1 MKKSKLLILLLFM
14 CMVLTG
20 LPAMES
26 KAEEDTQGGGTYP
39 ELQDENPY
47 RTETVTAMD
56 ENGNI
61 TEVGDSDGS
70 MTDGDETSSASIS
83 TYARSARMAVS
94 SVKVVNFNTKDN
106 AVTEYTEDGT
116 GALGYTNGDYGAD
129 AAYLGTSGGKVK
141 FMMSGVIGWVD
152 ASEVEVIDL
161 SQAAVVSGYEVENGR
176 LLHGI
181 VYTMATPGY
190 RTKLDNGPAPSYLSA
205 GTKYYS
211 YDGHYFYTDYAVM
224 ITDYQN
230 NTRANSVNPN
240 DPYYNYYQYLPLRS
254 ATSYSADTL
263 SAMINSKA
271 GAGSLMANKG
281 SAFIDSQN
289 TYGVNALLMTGVAA
303 NESAWGTSSIA
314 LSKNNL
320 FGLNAIDSSPG
331 TSANTFASAEAC
343 INDFANGWMSR
354 GYLYPKD
361 SRYNGGFL
369 GNKASGINVKY
380 ASDPYWGEK
389 AANVAYALDAA
400 QGSQDYGQYTIG
412 VKDTLASSHQ
422 TVNVR
427 NASSTSSTVL
437 YTTGQ
442 ASNYSVLIKDSTPE
456 NGFYRI
462 QSDAVL
468 DSGRTSVVSGSGAY
482 SFDAM
487 YAYISSD
494 YVQIVNQ
501 GTAVSEPEPEPQPEP
516 EPEPATLDSISIAA
530 APQKT
535 IYTEGE
541 TFDPTGM
548 TVQANWSDG
557 SVTDVTGEVSYRT
570 DPLTTDVTSVEISY
584 TSGDVTRTV
593 SQSIQVNVKMTVT
606 GVLINPSEIS
616 LYPGDAKTF
625 GVSVQGTG
633 DPSQT
638 VTWSVEG
645 ASSSQTVIDENG
657 RLTVGADET
666 AGQLTVKAQSAAD
679 GSQIGQ
685 AAVTVVPKESEE
697 PDAGQP
703 SQPDEEENTD
713 SGTGETGTVTEDP
726 VQDEEP
732 SAPDGAGGSEEYV
745 SADLKD
751 ETSGIGVNG
760 EFAENTSLT
769 VTPIGSDSEEY
780 QALVKEA
787 AGKTILGVY
796 ELSLDGA
803 VKDGSKIQVTFAV
816 DEQYNGQS
824 ILILHYPKADDVTYI
839 ERYVATAQD
848 GTVTVEVDSLSP
860 FVIALDEE
868 SAGNDASGEQTPEG
882 DEPEVTDEPENSEEP
897 GVTDEPG
904 TTEEPNV
911 TEEPGTTEEPN
922 VTDPAVT
929 GDPDPSDPSATSG
942 GSGATGDAGS
952 TSGSTGTT
960 LTNTAPAKT
969 NDQNG
974 QNSGSASGGANS
986 SQTEAAPRTGDTS
999 APILW
1004 IVLAV
1009 AAVAVIVGAVA
1020 LKKTRK

>member
-26 KAEEDTQGGGTYP
+26 KAEEDTQGGETYP

-47 RTETVTAMD
+47 RTESVTAMD

-141 FMMSGVIGWVD
+141 FMMSGVIGWVN

-161 SQAAVVSGYEVENGR
+161 SKAAVVSGYEVENGR

-190 RTKLDNGPAPSYLSA
+190 RTRLDNGPAPSYLSA

-224 ITDYQN
+224 LSDYQN
-230 NTRANSVNPN
+230 NTRANSVNPS

-314 LSKNNL
+314 LNKNNL

-361 SRYNGGFL
+361 GRYNGGFL

-437 YTTGQ
+437 YSTGS
-442 ASNYSVLIKDSTPE
+442 ASNYSVLIKDSTLE

-462 QSDAVL
+462 QSDGVL
-468 DSGRTSVVSGSGAY
+468 DSGRTSVVRGSGAY

-501 GTAVSEPEPEPQPEP
+501 GTTVSEPEPEPQPEP
-516 EPEPATLDSISIAA
+516 EPEPVPATLDSISIAA

-535 IYTEGE
+535 VYTEGE

-548 TVQANWSDG
+548 RVQANWSDG

-570 DPLTTDVTSVEISY
+570 DPLTTDVTAVEISY

-593 SQSIQVNVKMTVT
+593 SQSIQVNAKVTVT

-633 DPSQT
+633 DPSQS

-657 RLTVGADET
+657 RLTVGEDET

-697 PDAGQP
+697 P
-703 SQPDEEENTD
+703 
-713 SGTGETGTVTEDP
+713 
-726 VQDEEP
+726 
-732 SAPDGAGGSEEYV
+732 SAPDGAGGSEEYA

-868 SAGNDASGEQTPEG
+868 SAGNDASGGQTPEG

-911 TEEPGTTEEPN
+911 T
-922 VTDPAVT
+922 DPAVT

-942 GSGATGDAGS
+942 GSGTTGDAGS

-960 LTNTAPAKT
+960 LTNTAPAKI

>member
-1 MKKSKLLILLLFM
+1 
-14 CMVLTG
+14 
-20 LPAMES
+20 MES
-26 KAEEDTQGGGTYP
+26 SAADTQGGTYP

-70 MTDGDETSSASIS
+70 MTDGDDASNGIS
-83 TYARSARMAVS
+83 TYSLSPRSATS

-141 FMMSGVIGWVD
+141 FMMSGVIGWVN

-161 SQAAVVSGYEVENGR
+161 SKAAVVSGYEVENGR

-224 ITDYQN
+224 LSDYQN
-230 NTRANSVNPN
+230 NTRANSVNPS

-303 NESAWGTSSIA
+303 NESAWGKSSIA

-468 DSGRTSVVSGSGAY
+468 DSGRTSVMSGSGAY

-516 EPEPATLDSISIAA
+516 EPEPVPATLDSISIAA

-535 IYTEGE
+535 VYTEGE

-570 DPLTTDVTSVEISY
+570 DSLTTDVTAVEISY

-593 SQSIQVNVKMTVT
+593 SQSIQVNAKVTVT

-633 DPSQT
+633 DPSQS

-657 RLTVGADET
+657 RLTVGEDET

-685 AAVTVVPKESEE
+685 AAVTVVPKES
-697 PDAGQP
+697 
-703 SQPDEEENTD
+703 
-713 SGTGETGTVTEDP
+713 
-726 VQDEEP
+726 EEP

-911 TEEPGTTEEPN
+911 T
-922 VTDPAVT
+922 DPAVT

-942 GSGATGDAGS
+942 GSGTTGDAGS

-960 LTNTAPAKT
+960 LTNTAPAKI

>member
-20 LPAMES
+20 LPAMEG
-26 KAEEDTQGGGTYP
+26 KAEEDTQGGETYP

-47 RTETVTAMD
+47 RTESVTAMD

-141 FMMSGVIGWVD
+141 FMMSGVIGWVN
-152 ASEVEVIDL
+152 ASEVKFIDL
-161 SQAAVVSGYEVENGR
+161 SEAVVGSGFVVENGL

-190 RTKLDNGPAPSYLSA
+190 RTKLDNGPAPSYLCA

-230 NTRANSVNPN
+230 NTRANSVNPS

-303 NESAWGTSSIA
+303 NESAWGKSSIA

-361 SRYNGGFL
+361 GRYNGGFL

-437 YTTGQ
+437 YSTGS
-442 ASNYSVLIKDSTPE
+442 ASNYSVLIKDSTLE

-462 QSDAVL
+462 QSDGVL
-468 DSGRTSVVSGSGAY
+468 DSGRTSVVRGSGAY

-516 EPEPATLDSISIAA
+516 EPEPVPATLDSISIAA

-535 IYTEGE
+535 VYTEGE

-570 DPLTTDVTSVEISY
+570 DPLTTDVTAVEISY

-593 SQSIQVNVKMTVT
+593 SQSIQVNAKVTVT

-633 DPSQT
+633 DPSQS

-645 ASSSQTVIDENG
+645 ASSSQAVIDENG
-657 RLTVGADET
+657 RLTVGEDET

-697 PDAGQP
+697 P
-703 SQPDEEENTD
+703 
-713 SGTGETGTVTEDP
+713 
-726 VQDEEP
+726 
-732 SAPDGAGGSEEYV
+732 SAPDGAGGSEEYA

-868 SAGNDASGEQTPEG
+868 SAGNDASGGQTPEG

-911 TEEPGTTEEPN
+911 T
-922 VTDPAVT
+922 DPAVT

-942 GSGATGDAGS
+942 GSGTTGDAGS

-960 LTNTAPAKT
+960 LTNTAPAKI

>member
-26 KAEEDTQGGGTYP
+26 KAEEDTQGGETYP

-47 RTETVTAMD
+47 RTESVTAMD

-141 FMMSGVIGWVD
+141 FMMSGVIGWVN

-161 SQAAVVSGYEVENGR
+161 SKAAVVSGYEVENGR

-190 RTKLDNGPAPSYLSA
+190 RTRLDNGPAPSYLSA

-224 ITDYQN
+224 LSDYQN
-230 NTRANSVNPN
+230 NTRANSVNPS

-314 LSKNNL
+314 LNKNNL

-361 SRYNGGFL
+361 GRYNGGFL

-437 YTTGQ
+437 YSTGS
-442 ASNYSVLIKDSTPE
+442 ASNYSVLIKDSTLE

-462 QSDAVL
+462 QSDGVL
-468 DSGRTSVVSGSGAY
+468 DSGRTSVVRGSGAY

-501 GTAVSEPEPEPQPEP
+501 GTTVSEPEPEPQPEP
-516 EPEPATLDSISIAA
+516 EPEPVPATLDSISIAA

-535 IYTEGE
+535 VYTEGE

-570 DPLTTDVTSVEISY
+570 DPLTTDVTAVEISY

-593 SQSIQVNVKMTVT
+593 SQSIQVNAKVTVT

-633 DPSQT
+633 DPSQS

-657 RLTVGADET
+657 RLTVGEDET

-697 PDAGQP
+697 P
-703 SQPDEEENTD
+703 
-713 SGTGETGTVTEDP
+713 
-726 VQDEEP
+726 
-732 SAPDGAGGSEEYV
+732 SAPDGAGGSEEYA

-824 ILILHYPKADDVTYI
+824 ILILHYPKADDVAYI

-868 SAGNDASGEQTPEG
+868 SAGNDASGGQTPEG

-911 TEEPGTTEEPN
+911 T
-922 VTDPAVT
+922 DPAVT

-942 GSGATGDAGS
+942 GSGTTGDAGS

-960 LTNTAPAKT
+960 LTNTAPAKI

>member
-26 KAEEDTQGGGTYP
+26 KAEEDTQGGETYP

-47 RTETVTAMD
+47 RTESVTAMD

-141 FMMSGVIGWVD
+141 FMMSGVIGWVN

-161 SQAAVVSGYEVENGR
+161 SKAAVVSGYEVENGR

-224 ITDYQN
+224 LSDYQN
-230 NTRANSVNPN
+230 NTRANSVNPS

-303 NESAWGTSSIA
+303 NESAWGKSSIA

-462 QSDAVL
+462 QSDGVL
-468 DSGRTSVVSGSGAY
+468 DSGRTSVVRGSGAY

-516 EPEPATLDSISIAA
+516 EPEPVPATLDSISIAA

-535 IYTEGE
+535 VYTEGE

-548 TVQANWSDG
+548 RVQANWSDG

-570 DPLTTDVTSVEISY
+570 DSLTTDVTAVEISY

-593 SQSIQVNVKMTVT
+593 SQSIQVNAKVTVT

-633 DPSQT
+633 DPSQS

-657 RLTVGADET
+657 RLTVGEDET

-685 AAVTVVPKESEE
+685 AAVTVVPKES
-697 PDAGQP
+697 
-703 SQPDEEENTD
+703 
-713 SGTGETGTVTEDP
+713 
-726 VQDEEP
+726 EEP

-911 TEEPGTTEEPN
+911 T
-922 VTDPAVT
+922 DPAVT

-942 GSGATGDAGS
+942 GSGTTGDAGS

-960 LTNTAPAKT
+960 LTNTAPAKI

>member
-26 KAEEDTQGGGTYP
+26 KAEEDTQGGETYP

-141 FMMSGVIGWVD
+141 FMMSGVIGWVN

-161 SQAAVVSGYEVENGR
+161 SKAAVVSGYEVENGR

-224 ITDYQN
+224 LSDYQN
-230 NTRANSVNPN
+230 NTRANSVNPS

-303 NESAWGTSSIA
+303 NESAWGKSSIA

-468 DSGRTSVVSGSGAY
+468 DSGRTSVMSGSGAY

-516 EPEPATLDSISIAA
+516 EPEPVPATLDSISIAA

-535 IYTEGE
+535 VYTEGE

-570 DPLTTDVTSVEISY
+570 DPLTTDVTAVEISY

-593 SQSIQVNVKMTVT
+593 SQSIQVNAKVTVT

-633 DPSQT
+633 DPSQS

-657 RLTVGADET
+657 RLTVGEDEM

-685 AAVTVVPKESEE
+685 AAVTVVPKES
-697 PDAGQP
+697 
-703 SQPDEEENTD
+703 
-713 SGTGETGTVTEDP
+713 
-726 VQDEEP
+726 EEP

-868 SAGNDASGEQTPEG
+868 SAGNDASGGQTPEG

-911 TEEPGTTEEPN
+911 T
-922 VTDPAVT
+922 DPAVT

-942 GSGATGDAGS
+942 GSGTTGDAGS

-960 LTNTAPAKT
+960 LTNTAPAKI

>member
-26 KAEEDTQGGGTYP
+26 KAEEDTQGGETYP

-141 FMMSGVIGWVD
+141 FMMSGVIGWVN

-230 NTRANSVNPN
+230 NTRANSVNPS

-303 NESAWGTSSIA
+303 NESAWGKSSIA

-361 SRYNGGFL
+361 GRYNGGFL

-437 YTTGQ
+437 YSTGS
-442 ASNYSVLIKDSTPE
+442 ASNYSVLIKDSTLE

-462 QSDAVL
+462 QSDGVL
-468 DSGRTSVVSGSGAY
+468 DSGRTSVVRGSGAY

-516 EPEPATLDSISIAA
+516 EPEPVPATLDSISIAA

-535 IYTEGE
+535 VYTEGE

-570 DPLTTDVTSVEISY
+570 DPLTTDVTAVEISY

-593 SQSIQVNVKMTVT
+593 SQSIQVNAKVTVT

-633 DPSQT
+633 DPSQS

-657 RLTVGADET
+657 RLTVGEDET

-685 AAVTVVPKESEE
+685 AAVTVVPKES
-697 PDAGQP
+697 
-703 SQPDEEENTD
+703 
-713 SGTGETGTVTEDP
+713 
-726 VQDEEP
+726 EEP

-911 TEEPGTTEEPN
+911 T
-922 VTDPAVT
+922 DPAVT

-942 GSGATGDAGS
+942 GSGTTGDAGS

-960 LTNTAPAKT
+960 LTNTAPAKI

>member
-1 MKKSKLLILLLFM
+1 MRKSKLLIPLLFV
-14 CMVLTG
+14 CMAITG

-26 KAEEDTQGGGTYP
+26 SAADTQGGTYP

-70 MTDGDETSSASIS
+70 MTDGDDASNGIS
-83 TYARSARMAVS
+83 TYSLSPRSATS

-141 FMMSGVIGWVD
+141 FMMSGVIGWVN

-211 YDGHYFYTDYAVM
+211 YDGHYFYKDYAVM
-224 ITDYQN
+224 LSDYQN

-263 SAMINSKA
+263 NAMINSRA

-289 TYGVNALLMTGVAA
+289 TYGVNALLMTGIAA
-303 NESAWGTSSIA
+303 NESAWGKSSIA
-314 LSKNNL
+314 LSNNNL
-320 FGLNAIDSSPG
+320 FGLNAVDSSPG
-331 TSANTFASAEAC
+331 TSANTFASAEVC

-437 YTTGQ
+437 YSTGS

-462 QSDAVL
+462 QSDGVL
-468 DSGRTSVVSGSGAY
+468 DSGRTSVVRGSGAY

-501 GTAVSEPEPEPQPEP
+501 GTTVSEPEPEPQPEP
-516 EPEPATLDSISIAA
+516 EPEPVPATLDSISIAA

-535 IYTEGE
+535 VYTEGE

-593 SQSIQVNVKMTVT
+593 SQSIQVNVKVTVT

-657 RLTVGADET
+657 RLTVGEDET
-666 AGQLTVKAQSAAD
+666 AGQLIVKAQSAVD
-679 GSQIGQ
+679 PSQIGQ
-685 AAVTVVPKESEE
+685 AVVTVVAKES
-697 PDAGQP
+697 
-703 SQPDEEENTD
+703 
-713 SGTGETGTVTEDP
+713 
-726 VQDEEP
+726 EEP
-732 SAPDGAGGSEEYV
+732 SAPDGAVGDEEYV

-760 EFAENTSLT
+760 EFAESTRFT

-824 ILILHYPKADDVTYI
+824 ILILHYPKADDVTYM
-839 ERYVATAQD
+839 ERHVATAQD

-868 SAGNDASGEQTPEG
+868 SAGNDASGGQTPES
-882 DEPEVTDEPENSEEP
+882 DEPEVTGEPESSEEP

-904 TTEEPNV
+904 TTEEPGV
-911 TEEPGTTEEPN
+911 TDEPGTVEEPGTTGEPN
-922 VTDPAVT
+922 VTNDPAVIA
-929 GDPDPSDPSATSG
+929 DPDPEDPSATSG
-942 GSGATGDAGS
+942 GSGETGNAGDTSDLTDTASADTASTDTALTDTASANTDDQNKDNSSAAGS
-952 TSGSTGTT
+952 
-960 LTNTAPAKT
+960 A
-969 NDQNG
+969 D
-974 QNSGSASGGANS
+974 S
-986 SQTEAAPRTGDTS
+986 SKTEAAPRTGDTS

-1009 AAVAVIVGAVA
+1009 VAVAVIAVA
-1020 LKKTRK
+1020 VVLKKTRK

>member
-26 KAEEDTQGGGTYP
+26 KAEEDTQGGETYP

-47 RTETVTAMD
+47 RTESVTAMD

-141 FMMSGVIGWVD
+141 FMMSGVIGWVN

-230 NTRANSVNPN
+230 NTRANSVNPS

-303 NESAWGTSSIA
+303 NESAWGKSSIA

-361 SRYNGGFL
+361 GRYNGGFL

-437 YTTGQ
+437 YSTGS
-442 ASNYSVLIKDSTPE
+442 ASNYSVLIKDSTLE

-462 QSDAVL
+462 QSDGVL
-468 DSGRTSVVSGSGAY
+468 DSGRTSVVRGSGAY

-516 EPEPATLDSISIAA
+516 EPEPVPATLDSISIAA

-535 IYTEGE
+535 VYTEGE

-570 DPLTTDVTSVEISY
+570 DPLTTDVTAVEISY

-593 SQSIQVNVKMTVT
+593 SQSIQVNAKVTVT

-633 DPSQT
+633 DPSQS

-657 RLTVGADET
+657 RLTVGEDET

-685 AAVTVVPKESEE
+685 AAVTVVPKES
-697 PDAGQP
+697 
-703 SQPDEEENTD
+703 
-713 SGTGETGTVTEDP
+713 
-726 VQDEEP
+726 EEP

-911 TEEPGTTEEPN
+911 T
-922 VTDPAVT
+922 DPAVT

-942 GSGATGDAGS
+942 GSGTTGDAGS

-960 LTNTAPAKT
+960 LTNTAPAKI

-1009 AAVAVIVGAVA
+1009 VAVAVIAVA
-1020 LKKTRK
+1020 VVLKKTRK

>member
-1 MKKSKLLILLLFM
+1 M
-14 CMVLTG
+14 
-20 LPAMES
+20 
-26 KAEEDTQGGGTYP
+26 
-39 ELQDENPY
+39 
-47 RTETVTAMD
+47 
-56 ENGNI
+56 
-61 TEVGDSDGS
+61 
-70 MTDGDETSSASIS
+70 
-83 TYARSARMAVS
+83 
-94 SVKVVNFNTKDN
+94 
-106 AVTEYTEDGT
+106 
-116 GALGYTNGDYGAD
+116 
-129 AAYLGTSGGKVK
+129 
-141 FMMSGVIGWVD
+141 
-152 ASEVEVIDL
+152 
-161 SQAAVVSGYEVENGR
+161 
-176 LLHGI
+176 
-181 VYTMATPGY
+181 
-190 RTKLDNGPAPSYLSA
+190 
-205 GTKYYS
+205 
-211 YDGHYFYTDYAVM
+211 
-224 ITDYQN
+224 
-230 NTRANSVNPN
+230 
-240 DPYYNYYQYLPLRS
+240 
-254 ATSYSADTL
+254 
-263 SAMINSKA
+263 
-271 GAGSLMANKG
+271 
-281 SAFIDSQN
+281 
-289 TYGVNALLMTGVAA
+289 
-303 NESAWGTSSIA
+303 
-314 LSKNNL
+314 
-320 FGLNAIDSSPG
+320 
-331 TSANTFASAEAC
+331 
-343 INDFANGWMSR
+343 
-354 GYLYPKD
+354 
-361 SRYNGGFL
+361 
-369 GNKASGINVKY
+369 KY

-437 YTTGQ
+437 YSTGS
-442 ASNYSVLIKDSTPE
+442 ASNYSVLIKDSTLE

-462 QSDAVL
+462 QSDGVL
-468 DSGRTSVVSGSGAY
+468 DSGRTSVVRGSGAY

-516 EPEPATLDSISIAA
+516 EPEPVPATLDSISIAA

-535 IYTEGE
+535 VYTEGE

-570 DPLTTDVTSVEISY
+570 DPLTTDVTAVEISY

-593 SQSIQVNVKMTVT
+593 SQSIQVNAKVTVT

-633 DPSQT
+633 DPSQS

-657 RLTVGADET
+657 RLTVGEDET

-697 PDAGQP
+697 P
-703 SQPDEEENTD
+703 
-713 SGTGETGTVTEDP
+713 
-726 VQDEEP
+726 
-732 SAPDGAGGSEEYV
+732 SAPDGAGGSEEYA

-868 SAGNDASGEQTPEG
+868 SAGNDASGGQTPEG

-911 TEEPGTTEEPN
+911 T
-922 VTDPAVT
+922 DPAVT

-942 GSGATGDAGS
+942 GSGTTGDAGS

-960 LTNTAPAKT
+960 LTNTAPAKI

>member
-1 MKKSKLLILLLFM
+1 MKKIKLLILLLFM

-26 KAEEDTQGGGTYP
+26 KAEEDTQGGETYP

-47 RTETVTAMD
+47 RTESVTAMD

-141 FMMSGVIGWVD
+141 FMMSGVIGWVN

-161 SQAAVVSGYEVENGR
+161 SKAAVVSGYEVENGR

-224 ITDYQN
+224 LSDYQN
-230 NTRANSVNPN
+230 NTRANSVNPS

-303 NESAWGTSSIA
+303 NESAWGKSSIA

-468 DSGRTSVVSGSGAY
+468 DSGRTSVMSGSGAY

-516 EPEPATLDSISIAA
+516 EPEPVPATLDSISIAA

-535 IYTEGE
+535 VYTEGE

-570 DPLTTDVTSVEISY
+570 DSLTTDVTAVEISY

-593 SQSIQVNVKMTVT
+593 SQSIQVNAKVTVT

-633 DPSQT
+633 DPSQS

-657 RLTVGADET
+657 RLTVGEDET

-685 AAVTVVPKESEE
+685 AAVTVVPKES
-697 PDAGQP
+697 
-703 SQPDEEENTD
+703 
-713 SGTGETGTVTEDP
+713 
-726 VQDEEP
+726 EEP

-911 TEEPGTTEEPN
+911 T
-922 VTDPAVT
+922 DPAVT

-942 GSGATGDAGS
+942 GSGTTGDAGS

-960 LTNTAPAKT
+960 LTNTAPAKI

>member
-26 KAEEDTQGGGTYP
+26 KAEEDTQGGETYP

-141 FMMSGVIGWVD
+141 FMMSGVIGWVN

-161 SQAAVVSGYEVENGR
+161 SKAAVVSGYEVENGR

-224 ITDYQN
+224 LSDYQN
-230 NTRANSVNPN
+230 NTRANSVNPS

-303 NESAWGTSSIA
+303 NESAWGKSSIA

-468 DSGRTSVVSGSGAY
+468 DSGRTSVMSGSGAY

-516 EPEPATLDSISIAA
+516 EPEPVPATLDSISIAA

-535 IYTEGE
+535 VYTEGE

-570 DPLTTDVTSVEISY
+570 DSLTTDVTAVEISY

-593 SQSIQVNVKMTVT
+593 SQSIQVNAKVTVT

-633 DPSQT
+633 DPSQS

-657 RLTVGADET
+657 RLTVGEDET

-685 AAVTVVPKESEE
+685 AAVTVVPKES
-697 PDAGQP
+697 
-703 SQPDEEENTD
+703 
-713 SGTGETGTVTEDP
+713 
-726 VQDEEP
+726 EEP

-911 TEEPGTTEEPN
+911 T
-922 VTDPAVT
+922 DPAVT

-942 GSGATGDAGS
+942 GSGTTGDAGS

-960 LTNTAPAKT
+960 LTNTAPAKI

>member
-26 KAEEDTQGGGTYP
+26 KAEEDTQGGETYP

-47 RTETVTAMD
+47 RTESVTAMD

-141 FMMSGVIGWVD
+141 FMMSGVIGWVN

-161 SQAAVVSGYEVENGR
+161 SKAAVVSGYEVENGR

-190 RTKLDNGPAPSYLSA
+190 RTRLDNGPAPSYLSA

-224 ITDYQN
+224 LSDYQN
-230 NTRANSVNPN
+230 NTRANSVNPS

-271 GAGSLMANKG
+271 GAGSLMAIKG

-314 LSKNNL
+314 LNKNNL

-361 SRYNGGFL
+361 GRYNGGFL

-437 YTTGQ
+437 YSTGS
-442 ASNYSVLIKDSTPE
+442 ASNYSVLIKDSTLE

-462 QSDAVL
+462 QSDGVL
-468 DSGRTSVVSGSGAY
+468 DSGRTSVVRGSGAY

-501 GTAVSEPEPEPQPEP
+501 GTTVSEPEPEPQPEP
-516 EPEPATLDSISIAA
+516 EPEPVPATLDSISIAA

-535 IYTEGE
+535 VYTEGE

-570 DPLTTDVTSVEISY
+570 DPLTTDVTAVEISY

-593 SQSIQVNVKMTVT
+593 SQSIQVNAKVTVT

-633 DPSQT
+633 DPSQS

-657 RLTVGADET
+657 RLTVGEDET

-697 PDAGQP
+697 P
-703 SQPDEEENTD
+703 
-713 SGTGETGTVTEDP
+713 
-726 VQDEEP
+726 
-732 SAPDGAGGSEEYV
+732 SAPDGAGGSEEYA

-824 ILILHYPKADDVTYI
+824 ILILHYPKADDVAYI

-868 SAGNDASGEQTPEG
+868 SAGNDASGGQTPEG

-911 TEEPGTTEEPN
+911 T
-922 VTDPAVT
+922 DPAVT

-942 GSGATGDAGS
+942 GSGTTGDAGS

-960 LTNTAPAKT
+960 LTNTAPAKI

>member
-26 KAEEDTQGGGTYP
+26 KAEEDTQGGETYP

-47 RTETVTAMD
+47 RTESVTAMD

-141 FMMSGVIGWVD
+141 FMMSGVIGWVN

-230 NTRANSVNPN
+230 NTRANSVNPS

-303 NESAWGTSSIA
+303 NESAWGKSSIA

-361 SRYNGGFL
+361 GRYNGGFL

-437 YTTGQ
+437 YSTGS
-442 ASNYSVLIKDSTPE
+442 ASNYSVLIKDSTLE
-456 NGFYRI
+456 NRFYRI
-462 QSDAVL
+462 QSDGVL
-468 DSGRTSVVSGSGAY
+468 DSGRTSVVRGSGAY

-516 EPEPATLDSISIAA
+516 EPEPVPATLDSISIAA

-535 IYTEGE
+535 VYTEGE

-570 DPLTTDVTSVEISY
+570 DPLTTDVTAVEISY

-593 SQSIQVNVKMTVT
+593 SQSIQVNAKVTVT

-633 DPSQT
+633 DPSQS

-645 ASSSQTVIDENG
+645 ASSGQTVIDENG
-657 RLTVGADET
+657 RLTVGEDET

-697 PDAGQP
+697 P
-703 SQPDEEENTD
+703 
-713 SGTGETGTVTEDP
+713 
-726 VQDEEP
+726 
-732 SAPDGAGGSEEYV
+732 SAPDGAGGSEEYA

-868 SAGNDASGEQTPEG
+868 SAGNDASGGQTPEG

-911 TEEPGTTEEPN
+911 T
-922 VTDPAVT
+922 DPAVT

-942 GSGATGDAGS
+942 GSGTTGDAGS

-960 LTNTAPAKT
+960 LTNTAPAKI

>member
-26 KAEEDTQGGGTYP
+26 KAEEDTQGGETYP

-141 FMMSGVIGWVD
+141 FMMSGVIGWVN

-161 SQAAVVSGYEVENGR
+161 SKAAVVSGYEVENGR

-224 ITDYQN
+224 LSDYQN
-230 NTRANSVNPN
+230 NTRANSVNPS

-303 NESAWGTSSIA
+303 NESAWGKSSIA

-468 DSGRTSVVSGSGAY
+468 DSGRTSVMSGSGAY

-516 EPEPATLDSISIAA
+516 EPEPVPATLDSISIAA

-535 IYTEGE
+535 VYTEGE

-570 DPLTTDVTSVEISY
+570 DPLTTDVTAVEISY

-593 SQSIQVNVKMTVT
+593 SQSIQVNAKVTVT

-633 DPSQT
+633 DPSQS

-657 RLTVGADET
+657 RLTVGEDET

-685 AAVTVVPKESEE
+685 AAVTVVPKES
-697 PDAGQP
+697 
-703 SQPDEEENTD
+703 
-713 SGTGETGTVTEDP
+713 
-726 VQDEEP
+726 EEP

-868 SAGNDASGEQTPEG
+868 SAGNDASGGQTPEG

-911 TEEPGTTEEPN
+911 T
-922 VTDPAVT
+922 DPAVT

-942 GSGATGDAGS
+942 GSGTTGDAGS

-960 LTNTAPAKT
+960 LTNTAPAKI

>member
-26 KAEEDTQGGGTYP
+26 KAEEDTQGGETYP

-141 FMMSGVIGWVD
+141 FMMSGVIGWVN

-161 SQAAVVSGYEVENGR
+161 SKAAVVSGYEVENGR

-224 ITDYQN
+224 LSDYQN
-230 NTRANSVNPN
+230 NTRANSVNPS

-303 NESAWGTSSIA
+303 NESAWGKSSIA

-468 DSGRTSVVSGSGAY
+468 DSGRTSVMSGSGAY

-516 EPEPATLDSISIAA
+516 EPEPVPATLDSISIAA

-535 IYTEGE
+535 VYTEGE

-570 DPLTTDVTSVEISY
+570 DSLTTDVTAVEISY

-593 SQSIQVNVKMTVT
+593 SQSIQVNAKVTVT

-633 DPSQT
+633 DPSQS

-657 RLTVGADET
+657 RLTVGEDET

-685 AAVTVVPKESEE
+685 AAVTVVPKES
-697 PDAGQP
+697 
-703 SQPDEEENTD
+703 
-713 SGTGETGTVTEDP
+713 
-726 VQDEEP
+726 EEP

-848 GTVTVEVDSLSP
+848 GTVTVEVVSLSP

-911 TEEPGTTEEPN
+911 T
-922 VTDPAVT
+922 DPAVT

-942 GSGATGDAGS
+942 GSGTTGDAGS

-960 LTNTAPAKT
+960 LTNTAPAKI

>member
-20 LPAMES
+20 LPAMEG
-26 KAEEDTQGGGTYP
+26 KAEEDTQGGETYP

-47 RTETVTAMD
+47 RTESVTAMD

-141 FMMSGVIGWVD
+141 FMMSGVIGWVN

-230 NTRANSVNPN
+230 NTRANSVNPS

-303 NESAWGTSSIA
+303 NESAWGKSSIA

-361 SRYNGGFL
+361 GRYNGGFL

-437 YTTGQ
+437 YSTGS
-442 ASNYSVLIKDSTPE
+442 ASNYSVLIKDSTLE

-462 QSDAVL
+462 QSDGVL
-468 DSGRTSVVSGSGAY
+468 DSGRTSVVRGSGAY

-516 EPEPATLDSISIAA
+516 EPEPVPATLDSISIAA

-535 IYTEGE
+535 VYTEGE

-570 DPLTTDVTSVEISY
+570 DPLTTDVTAVEISY

-593 SQSIQVNVKMTVT
+593 SQSIQVNAKVTVT

-633 DPSQT
+633 DPSQS

-657 RLTVGADET
+657 RLTVGEDET

-697 PDAGQP
+697 P
-703 SQPDEEENTD
+703 
-713 SGTGETGTVTEDP
+713 
-726 VQDEEP
+726 
-732 SAPDGAGGSEEYV
+732 SAPDGAGGSEEYA

-868 SAGNDASGEQTPEG
+868 SAGNDASGGQTPEG

-911 TEEPGTTEEPN
+911 T
-922 VTDPAVT
+922 DPAVT

-942 GSGATGDAGS
+942 GSGTTGDAGS

-960 LTNTAPAKT
+960 LTNTAPAKI

>member
-1 MKKSKLLILLLFM
+1 MKKIKLLILLLFM

-26 KAEEDTQGGGTYP
+26 KAEEDTQGGETYP

-47 RTETVTAMD
+47 RTESVTAMD

-141 FMMSGVIGWVD
+141 FMMSGVIGWVN

-161 SQAAVVSGYEVENGR
+161 SKAAVVSGYEVENGR

-224 ITDYQN
+224 LSDYQN
-230 NTRANSVNPN
+230 NTRANSVNPS

-303 NESAWGTSSIA
+303 NESAWGKSSIA

-468 DSGRTSVVSGSGAY
+468 DSGRTSVMSGSGAY

-516 EPEPATLDSISIAA
+516 EPEPVPATLDSISIAA

-535 IYTEGE
+535 VYTEGE

-570 DPLTTDVTSVEISY
+570 DSLTTDVTAVEISY

-593 SQSIQVNVKMTVT
+593 SQSIQVNAKVTVT

-633 DPSQT
+633 DPSQS

-657 RLTVGADET
+657 RLTVGEDET

-685 AAVTVVPKESEE
+685 AAVTVVPKES
-697 PDAGQP
+697 
-703 SQPDEEENTD
+703 
-713 SGTGETGTVTEDP
+713 
-726 VQDEEP
+726 EEP

-911 TEEPGTTEEPN
+911 T
-922 VTDPAVT
+922 DPAVT

-942 GSGATGDAGS
+942 GSGTTGDAGS
-952 TSGSTGTT
+952 TSGLTGTT
-960 LTNTAPAKT
+960 LTNTAPAKI

>member
-26 KAEEDTQGGGTYP
+26 KAEEDTQGGETYP

-47 RTETVTAMD
+47 RTESVTAMD

-141 FMMSGVIGWVD
+141 FMMSGVIGWVN

-230 NTRANSVNPN
+230 NTRANSVNPS

-303 NESAWGTSSIA
+303 NESAWGKSSIA

-361 SRYNGGFL
+361 GRYNGGFL

-437 YTTGQ
+437 YSTGS
-442 ASNYSVLIKDSTPE
+442 ASNYSVLIKDSTLE

-462 QSDAVL
+462 QSDGVL
-468 DSGRTSVVSGSGAY
+468 DSGRTSVVRGSGAY

-501 GTAVSEPEPEPQPEP
+501 GTAVSEPELEPQPEP
-516 EPEPATLDSISIAA
+516 EPEPVPATLDSISIAA

-535 IYTEGE
+535 VYTEGE

-570 DPLTTDVTSVEISY
+570 DPLTTDVTAVEISY

-593 SQSIQVNVKMTVT
+593 SQSIQVNAKVTVT

-633 DPSQT
+633 DPSQS

-657 RLTVGADET
+657 RLTVGEDET

-697 PDAGQP
+697 P
-703 SQPDEEENTD
+703 
-713 SGTGETGTVTEDP
+713 
-726 VQDEEP
+726 
-732 SAPDGAGGSEEYV
+732 SAPDGAGGSEEYA

-868 SAGNDASGEQTPEG
+868 SAGNDASGGQTPEG

-911 TEEPGTTEEPN
+911 T
-922 VTDPAVT
+922 DPAVT

-942 GSGATGDAGS
+942 GSGTTGDAGS

-960 LTNTAPAKT
+960 LTNTAPAKI

>member
-1 MKKSKLLILLLFM
+1 MKKIKLLILLLFM

-26 KAEEDTQGGGTYP
+26 KAEEDTQGGETYP

-47 RTETVTAMD
+47 RTESVTAMD

-141 FMMSGVIGWVD
+141 FMMSGVIGWVN

-161 SQAAVVSGYEVENGR
+161 SKAAVVSGYEVENGR

-224 ITDYQN
+224 LSDYQN
-230 NTRANSVNPN
+230 NTRANSVNPS

-303 NESAWGTSSIA
+303 NESAWGKSSIA

-468 DSGRTSVVSGSGAY
+468 DSGRTSVMSGSGAY

-516 EPEPATLDSISIAA
+516 EPEPVPATLDSISIAA

-535 IYTEGE
+535 VYTEGE

-570 DPLTTDVTSVEISY
+570 DSLTTDVTAVEISY

-593 SQSIQVNVKMTVT
+593 SQSIQVNAKVTVT

-616 LYPGDAKTF
+616 LYPGDAKIF

-633 DPSQT
+633 DPSQS

-657 RLTVGADET
+657 RLTVGEDET

-685 AAVTVVPKESEE
+685 AAVTVVPKES
-697 PDAGQP
+697 
-703 SQPDEEENTD
+703 
-713 SGTGETGTVTEDP
+713 
-726 VQDEEP
+726 EEP

-911 TEEPGTTEEPN
+911 T
-922 VTDPAVT
+922 DPAVT

-942 GSGATGDAGS
+942 GSGTTGDAGS

-960 LTNTAPAKT
+960 LTNTAPAKI

>member
-26 KAEEDTQGGGTYP
+26 KAEEDTQGGETYP

-47 RTETVTAMD
+47 RTESVTAMD

-141 FMMSGVIGWVD
+141 FMMSGVIGWVN

-161 SQAAVVSGYEVENGR
+161 SKAAVVSGYEVENGR

-190 RTKLDNGPAPSYLSA
+190 RTRLDNGPAPSYLSA

-224 ITDYQN
+224 LSDYQN
-230 NTRANSVNPN
+230 NTRANSVNPS

-314 LSKNNL
+314 LNKNNL

-361 SRYNGGFL
+361 GRYNGGFL

-437 YTTGQ
+437 YSTGS
-442 ASNYSVLIKDSTPE
+442 ASNYSVLIKDSTLE

-462 QSDAVL
+462 QSDGVL
-468 DSGRTSVVSGSGAY
+468 DSGRTSVVRGSGAY

-501 GTAVSEPEPEPQPEP
+501 GTTVSEPEPEPQPEP
-516 EPEPATLDSISIAA
+516 EPEPVPATLDSISIAA

-535 IYTEGE
+535 VYTEGE

-570 DPLTTDVTSVEISY
+570 DPLTTDVTAVEISY

-593 SQSIQVNVKMTVT
+593 SQSIQVNAKVTVT

-633 DPSQT
+633 DPSQS

-657 RLTVGADET
+657 RLTVGEDET

-697 PDAGQP
+697 P
-703 SQPDEEENTD
+703 
-713 SGTGETGTVTEDP
+713 
-726 VQDEEP
+726 
-732 SAPDGAGGSEEYV
+732 SAPDGAGGSEEYA

-824 ILILHYPKADDVTYI
+824 ILILHYPKADDVAYI

-868 SAGNDASGEQTPEG
+868 SAGNDASGGQTPEG

-911 TEEPGTTEEPN
+911 T
-922 VTDPAVT
+922 DPAVT

-942 GSGATGDAGS
+942 GSGTTGDAGS

-960 LTNTAPAKT
+960 LTNTAPAKI

-999 APILW
+999 APIVW

>member
-26 KAEEDTQGGGTYP
+26 KAEEDTQGGETYP

-47 RTETVTAMD
+47 RTESVTAMD

-141 FMMSGVIGWVD
+141 FMMSGVIGWVN

-230 NTRANSVNPN
+230 NTRANSVNPS

-303 NESAWGTSSIA
+303 NESAWGKSSIA

-361 SRYNGGFL
+361 GRYNGGFL

-412 VKDTLASSHQ
+412 VKDTLPSSHQ

-427 NASSTSSTVL
+427 NASSTSSTAL
-437 YTTGQ
+437 YSTGS
-442 ASNYSVLIKDSTPE
+442 ASNYSVLIKDSTLE

-462 QSDAVL
+462 QSDGVL
-468 DSGRTSVVSGSGAY
+468 DSGRTSVVRGSGAY

-516 EPEPATLDSISIAA
+516 EPEPVPATLDSISIAA

-535 IYTEGE
+535 VYTEGE

-570 DPLTTDVTSVEISY
+570 DPLTTDVTAVEISY

-593 SQSIQVNVKMTVT
+593 SQSIQVNAKVTVT

-633 DPSQT
+633 DPSQS

-657 RLTVGADET
+657 RLTVGEDET

-697 PDAGQP
+697 P
-703 SQPDEEENTD
+703 
-713 SGTGETGTVTEDP
+713 
-726 VQDEEP
+726 
-732 SAPDGAGGSEEYV
+732 SAPDGAGGSEEYA

-868 SAGNDASGEQTPEG
+868 SAGNDASGGQTPEG

-911 TEEPGTTEEPN
+911 T
-922 VTDPAVT
+922 DPAVT

-942 GSGATGDAGS
+942 GSGTTGDAGS

-960 LTNTAPAKT
+960 LTNTAPAKI

>member
-26 KAEEDTQGGGTYP
+26 KAEEDTQGGETYP

-47 RTETVTAMD
+47 RTESVTAMD

-141 FMMSGVIGWVD
+141 FMMSGVIGWVN

-224 ITDYQN
+224 LSDYQN
-230 NTRANSVNPN
+230 NTRANSVNPS

-303 NESAWGTSSIA
+303 NESAWGKSSIA

-437 YTTGQ
+437 YSTGS

-462 QSDAVL
+462 QSDGVL
-468 DSGRTSVVSGSGAY
+468 DSGRTSVVRGSGAY

-501 GTAVSEPEPEPQPEP
+501 GTTVSEPEPEPQPEP
-516 EPEPATLDSISIAA
+516 EPEPVPATLDSISIAA

-535 IYTEGE
+535 VYTEGE

-570 DPLTTDVTSVEISY
+570 DPLTTDVTAVEISY

-593 SQSIQVNVKMTVT
+593 SQSIQVNAKVTVT

-633 DPSQT
+633 DPSQS

-657 RLTVGADET
+657 RLTVGEDET

-685 AAVTVVPKESEE
+685 AAVTVVPKES
-697 PDAGQP
+697 
-703 SQPDEEENTD
+703 
-713 SGTGETGTVTEDP
+713 
-726 VQDEEP
+726 EEP

-911 TEEPGTTEEPN
+911 T
-922 VTDPAVT
+922 DPAVT

-942 GSGATGDAGS
+942 GSGTTGDAGS

-960 LTNTAPAKT
+960 LTNTAPAKI

-1009 AAVAVIVGAVA
+1009 VAVAVIVVAVV

>member
-26 KAEEDTQGGGTYP
+26 KAEEDTQGGETYP

-47 RTETVTAMD
+47 RTESVTAMD

-141 FMMSGVIGWVD
+141 FMMSGVIGWVN

-230 NTRANSVNPN
+230 NTRANSVNPS

-303 NESAWGTSSIA
+303 NESAWGKSSIA

-361 SRYNGGFL
+361 GRYNGGFL

-437 YTTGQ
+437 YSTGS
-442 ASNYSVLIKDSTPE
+442 ASNYSVLIKDSTLE

-462 QSDAVL
+462 QSDGVL
-468 DSGRTSVVSGSGAY
+468 DSGRTSVVRGSGAY

-516 EPEPATLDSISIAA
+516 EPEPVPATLDSISIAA

-535 IYTEGE
+535 VYTEGE

-570 DPLTTDVTSVEISY
+570 DPLTTDVTAVEISY

-593 SQSIQVNVKMTVT
+593 SQSIQVNAKVTVT

-633 DPSQT
+633 DPSQS

-657 RLTVGADET
+657 RLTVGEDET

-697 PDAGQP
+697 P
-703 SQPDEEENTD
+703 
-713 SGTGETGTVTEDP
+713 
-726 VQDEEP
+726 
-732 SAPDGAGGSEEYV
+732 SAPDGAGGSEEYA

-868 SAGNDASGEQTPEG
+868 SAGNDASGGQTPEG

-911 TEEPGTTEEPN
+911 T
-922 VTDPAVT
+922 DPAVT

-942 GSGATGDAGS
+942 GSGTTGDAGS

-960 LTNTAPAKT
+960 LTNTAPAKI

>member
-26 KAEEDTQGGGTYP
+26 KAEEDTQGGETYP

-141 FMMSGVIGWVD
+141 FMMSGVIGWVN

-224 ITDYQN
+224 LSDYQN
-230 NTRANSVNPN
+230 NTRANSVNPS

-303 NESAWGTSSIA
+303 NESAWGKSSIA

-361 SRYNGGFL
+361 GRYNGGFL

-437 YTTGQ
+437 YSTGS
-442 ASNYSVLIKDSTPE
+442 ASNYSVLIKDSTLE

-462 QSDAVL
+462 QSDGVL
-468 DSGRTSVVSGSGAY
+468 DSGRTSVVRGSGAY

-516 EPEPATLDSISIAA
+516 EPEPVPATLDSISIAA

-535 IYTEGE
+535 VYTEGE

-570 DPLTTDVTSVEISY
+570 DPLTTDVTAVEISY

-593 SQSIQVNVKMTVT
+593 SQSIQVNAKVTVT

-633 DPSQT
+633 DPSQS

-657 RLTVGADET
+657 RLTVGEDET

-697 PDAGQP
+697 P
-703 SQPDEEENTD
+703 
-713 SGTGETGTVTEDP
+713 
-726 VQDEEP
+726 
-732 SAPDGAGGSEEYV
+732 SAPDGAGGSEEYA

-868 SAGNDASGEQTPEG
+868 SAGNDASGGQTPEG

-911 TEEPGTTEEPN
+911 T
-922 VTDPAVT
+922 DPAVT

-942 GSGATGDAGS
+942 GSGTTGDAGS

-960 LTNTAPAKT
+960 LTNTAPAKI

>member
-26 KAEEDTQGGGTYP
+26 KAEEDTQGGETYP

-141 FMMSGVIGWVD
+141 FMMSGVIGWVN

-161 SQAAVVSGYEVENGR
+161 SKAAVVSGYEVENGR

-224 ITDYQN
+224 LSDYQN
-230 NTRANSVNPN
+230 NTRANSVNPS

-303 NESAWGTSSIA
+303 NESAWGKSSIA

-468 DSGRTSVVSGSGAY
+468 DSGRTSVMSGSGAY

-516 EPEPATLDSISIAA
+516 EPEPVPATLDSISIAA

-535 IYTEGE
+535 VYTEGE

-570 DPLTTDVTSVEISY
+570 DSLTTDVTAVEISY

-593 SQSIQVNVKMTVT
+593 SQSIQVNAKVTVT

-633 DPSQT
+633 DPSQS

-657 RLTVGADET
+657 RLTVGEDET

-685 AAVTVVPKESEE
+685 AAVTVVPKES
-697 PDAGQP
+697 
-703 SQPDEEENTD
+703 
-713 SGTGETGTVTEDP
+713 
-726 VQDEEP
+726 EEP

-868 SAGNDASGEQTPEG
+868 SAGNDASGGQTPEG

-911 TEEPGTTEEPN
+911 T
-922 VTDPAVT
+922 DPAVT

-942 GSGATGDAGS
+942 GSGTTGDAGS

-960 LTNTAPAKT
+960 LTNTAPAKI

>member
-26 KAEEDTQGGGTYP
+26 KAEEDTQGGETYP

-47 RTETVTAMD
+47 RTESVTAMD

-141 FMMSGVIGWVD
+141 FMMSGVIGWVN

-161 SQAAVVSGYEVENGR
+161 SKAAVVSGYEVENGR

-190 RTKLDNGPAPSYLSA
+190 RTRLDNGPAPSYLSA

-224 ITDYQN
+224 LSDYQN
-230 NTRANSVNPN
+230 NTRANSVNPS

-314 LSKNNL
+314 LNKNNL

-361 SRYNGGFL
+361 GRYNGGFL

-437 YTTGQ
+437 YSTGS
-442 ASNYSVLIKDSTPE
+442 ASNYSVLIKDSTLE

-462 QSDAVL
+462 QSDGVL
-468 DSGRTSVVSGSGAY
+468 DSGRTSVVRGSGAY

-501 GTAVSEPEPEPQPEP
+501 GTTVSEPEPEPQPEP
-516 EPEPATLDSISIAA
+516 EPEPVPATLDSISIAA

-535 IYTEGE
+535 VYTEGE

-570 DPLTTDVTSVEISY
+570 DPLTTDVTAVEISY

-593 SQSIQVNVKMTVT
+593 SQSIQVNAKVTVT

-633 DPSQT
+633 DPSQS

-657 RLTVGADET
+657 RLTVGEDET

-697 PDAGQP
+697 P
-703 SQPDEEENTD
+703 
-713 SGTGETGTVTEDP
+713 
-726 VQDEEP
+726 
-732 SAPDGAGGSEEYV
+732 SAPDGAGGSEEYA

-824 ILILHYPKADDVTYI
+824 ILILHYPKADDVAYI

-868 SAGNDASGEQTPEG
+868 SAGNDASGGQTPEG

-904 TTEEPNV
+904 TV
-911 TEEPGTTEEPN
+911 EEPGTTGEPN
-922 VTDPAVT
+922 VTNDPAVIA
-929 GDPDPSDPSATSG
+929 DPDPEDPSATSG
-942 GSGATGDAGS
+942 GSGTTGDAGS

-960 LTNTAPAKT
+960 LTNTAPAKI

>member
-26 KAEEDTQGGGTYP
+26 KAEEDTQGGETYP

-47 RTETVTAMD
+47 RTESVTAMD

-141 FMMSGVIGWVD
+141 FMMSGVIGWVN

-224 ITDYQN
+224 LSDYQN
-230 NTRANSVNPN
+230 NTRANSVNPS

-303 NESAWGTSSIA
+303 NESAWGKSSIA

-361 SRYNGGFL
+361 GRYNGGFL

-437 YTTGQ
+437 YSTGS
-442 ASNYSVLIKDSTPE
+442 ASNYSVLIKDSTLE

-462 QSDAVL
+462 QSDGVL
-468 DSGRTSVVSGSGAY
+468 DSGRTSVVRGSGAY

-516 EPEPATLDSISIAA
+516 EPEPVPATLDSISIAA

-535 IYTEGE
+535 VYTEGE

-570 DPLTTDVTSVEISY
+570 DPLTTDVTAVEISY

-593 SQSIQVNVKMTVT
+593 SQSIQVNAKVTVT

-633 DPSQT
+633 DPSQS

-657 RLTVGADET
+657 RLTVGEDET

-697 PDAGQP
+697 P
-703 SQPDEEENTD
+703 
-713 SGTGETGTVTEDP
+713 
-726 VQDEEP
+726 
-732 SAPDGAGGSEEYV
+732 SAPDGAGGSEEYA

-868 SAGNDASGEQTPEG
+868 SAGNDASGGQTPEG

-911 TEEPGTTEEPN
+911 T
-922 VTDPAVT
+922 DPAVT

-942 GSGATGDAGS
+942 GFGTTGDAGS

-960 LTNTAPAKT
+960 LTNTAPAKI

>member
-26 KAEEDTQGGGTYP
+26 KAEEDTQGGETYP

-47 RTETVTAMD
+47 RTESVTAMD

-141 FMMSGVIGWVD
+141 FMMSGVIGWVN

-224 ITDYQN
+224 LSDYQN
-230 NTRANSVNPN
+230 NTRANSVNPS

-303 NESAWGTSSIA
+303 NESAWGKSSIA

-361 SRYNGGFL
+361 GRYNGGFL

-437 YTTGQ
+437 YSTGS
-442 ASNYSVLIKDSTPE
+442 ASNYSVLIKDSTLE

-462 QSDAVL
+462 QSDGVL
-468 DSGRTSVVSGSGAY
+468 DSGRTSVVRGSGAY

-516 EPEPATLDSISIAA
+516 EPEPVPATLDSISIAA

-535 IYTEGE
+535 VYTEGE

-570 DPLTTDVTSVEISY
+570 DPLTTDVTAVEISY

-593 SQSIQVNVKMTVT
+593 SQSIQVNAKVTVT

-633 DPSQT
+633 DPSQS

-657 RLTVGADET
+657 RLTVGEDET

-697 PDAGQP
+697 P
-703 SQPDEEENTD
+703 
-713 SGTGETGTVTEDP
+713 
-726 VQDEEP
+726 
-732 SAPDGAGGSEEYV
+732 SAPDGAGGSEEYA

-868 SAGNDASGEQTPEG
+868 SAGNDASGGQTPEG

-911 TEEPGTTEEPN
+911 T
-922 VTDPAVT
+922 DPAVT

-942 GSGATGDAGS
+942 GSGTTGDAGS

-960 LTNTAPAKT
+960 LTNTAPAKI